1 MSQVRV
7 EHRQQR
13 HSRQRRG
20 PDPTPPSIQLPAP
33 APAPPSKE
41 DRDPDTGFL
50 GGCMAGIGRRAN
62 ALRGRA
68 ECKCC
73 NLIFT
78 YAELDSEG
86 LCESCVAQKRSKNRD
101 DGCCV
106 VC

>member
-1 MSQVRV
+1 
-7 EHRQQR
+7 
-13 HSRQRRG
+13 
-20 PDPTPPSIQLPAP
+20 
-33 APAPPSKE
+33 
-41 DRDPDTGFL
+41 
-50 GGCMAGIGRRAN
+50 MAGIGRRAN